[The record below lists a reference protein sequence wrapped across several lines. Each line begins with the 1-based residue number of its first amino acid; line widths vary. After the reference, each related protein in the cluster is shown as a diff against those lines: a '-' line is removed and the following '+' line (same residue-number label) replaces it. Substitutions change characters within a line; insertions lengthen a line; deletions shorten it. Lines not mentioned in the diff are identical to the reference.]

1 MKAVIHFLRAVV
13 PWVMAALV
21 LAGAAAFLLD
31 YNQEGF
37 TGSRVKNPDAYLLDI
52 EKMNG
57 TDLHTLELQEG
68 DVLDI
73 QFETVKGSLYM
84 EIKAPDGTAVYRG
97 NGKETTD
104 FAVNIRKSGVY
115 TIVVEARR
123 AKGTIHIRCEEGTYA

>member
-1 MKAVIHFLRAVV
+1 MTKRNKTVLIVLT
-13 PWVMAALV
+13 LLI
-21 LAGAAAFLLD
+21 LAGVAAFLLCT
-31 YNQEGF
+31 NQEGF

-52 EKMNG
+52 EKMSG

-97 NGKETTD
+97 NRKETTD
-104 FAVNIRKSGVY
+104 FTVNIRESGVY
-115 TIVVEARR
+115 TVVVEARY
-123 AKGTIHIRCEEGTYA
+123 AKGIIHVQLEEETT